1 MSYDDG
7 GRLYRGLDPGAGG
20 ITPYH
25 DSNTIV
31 FRDVPV
37 GGELFKV
44 RAGRINSQ
52 LSPKRVEVV
61 M

>member
-31 FRDVPV
+31 FRDVPL

-52 LSPKRVEVV
+52 LSSKRV
-61 M
+61 